1 MAPHAGGVLSISVDW
16 TAPYIRHHTKMRPR
30 CDTSRKD
37 EDIMAM
43 IKGMDVEQVRQFGMN
58 LQNNVKSNLE
68 QLIQQAGTQV
78 QGLRWEGPDAQQFK
92 GDRWQQVVNMA
103 NQLGQQLAEL
113 GNTAVMNANAQETT
127 SAS

>member
-1 MAPHAGGVLSISVDW
+1 
-16 TAPYIRHHTKMRPR
+16 
-30 CDTSRKD
+30 
-37 EDIMAM
+37 MAM

-113 GNTAVMNANAQETT
+113 GNTAVMNANSQETT